1 MLGFGGTLN
10 APHLH
15 YGPPMQEFR
24 GDLSDAGDYSFS
36 LARSK
41 MTLTMPKG
49 AGTEGSWDEKQG
61 TFPRLAVRYRETVDS
76 NIGDHISARL
86 QTIHGFKNVFENPN
100 GLYEGFKA
108 HQLQKCTCS
117 AQDPGF
123 MGGI

>member
-1 MLGFGGTLN
+1 MFEGLPDCIL
-10 APHLH
+10 
-15 YGPPMQEFR
+15 
-24 GDLSDAGDYSFS
+24 
-36 LARSK
+36 RSISSRSERV
-41 MTLTMPKG
+41 